1 MDTEAV
7 AANVERVRGLI
18 VAACERSDRS
28 PNDVT
33 LIGVTKGFG
42 PDAARAVAAAGVTD
56 IGENRVQEALP
67 KIAELRDV
75 QLTWHMIGHL
85 QTNKVKSVL
94 EHFDMIHSVDS
105 LHLAEAISARA
116 RKPVP
121 VFIEVNIAN
130 EPTKSGFM
138 PAELPGAC
146 KAIRALP
153 RLDLRGMMTVAPIA
167 RDPEDVRPV
176 FQRLSKEAEM
186 LDLKGLSM
194 GMSDDFEVAVEE
206 GATHVRL
213 GRAIFGERP
222 AR

>member
-1 MDTEAV
+1 MDPEAIIGK
-7 AANVERVRGLI
+7 VERVRALI
-18 VAACERSDRS
+18 VGACERSGRS
-28 PNDVT
+28 PDSVT
-33 LIGVTKGFG
+33 LIAVTKGFG
-42 PDAARAVAAAGVTD
+42 PEAARAVAAAGVTD

-67 KIAELRDV
+67 KIAALRDV

-116 RKPVP
+116 PEPVP

-138 PAELPGAC
+138 PAALPSAC

-153 RLDLRGMMTVAPIA
+153 HLDLRGMMTVAPMA

-186 LDLKGLSM
+186 LDLLGLSM

-222 AR
+222 A